1 MALIRF
7 SINNPLITNLMLVI
21 VVILGVL
28 SWRAMPQEM
37 FPTIE
42 IDAVSVSVVF
52 EGASPEEVERQ
63 IALPLEEAFDGM
75 AEIDVLNSTS
85 NEGRASLMIRLK
97 SDTDV
102 DQYMRDAQ
110 TALDQ
115 ITDLPDEAEEPELV
129 RVKARFP
136 VISLSLYGDVSRG
149 YLYDR
154 ADRIKQQMAQIPG
167 VASVGIA
174 GNREWELWIELDP
187 FVLAAHKVSL
197 GQVLA
202 VIRGNLRDLPGGSL
216 KASEGDILLRG
227 KGVAPDPE
235 AIAKISVRSNDR
247 GGQLQLGEIASIE
260 LRLEEAETL
269 GRFNG
274 RPSVNLTVTKTAD
287 ASTIDVA
294 DDVRKFADRL
304 RQELP
309 QTIKVG
315 MYNDLSVYVRTRLN
329 TVKSSGLVG
338 LFLVL
343 LSLYLFLNFRV
354 ALITAMGIPVS
365 FLFAVIALYYLGYT
379 INMVSLFAFLIAL
392 GLVVD
397 DAIIV
402 TENMYR
408 HMEMGKPAHE
418 AARVGARE
426 VFWPVVASTST
437 TVAAF
442 MPMFAIKGMMGAFIA
457 VIPVV
462 VSASLLGSLW
472 EAFGVLPSHAAE
484 LLRAGNKNTRT
495 RERRVDWSRL
505 LNRYIDL
512 LRSALEHR
520 YFVAL
525 VSIGVLTVALVFAAT
540 RIPFQLFDDVDIGQF
555 FINAEAPQTYSL
567 EDTAR
572 LAEKME
578 TIVLESLADEDLS
591 TLLTNVG
598 VTFIDFN
605 RFEVGSHYIQPVV
618 DLEKARPQ
626 GFIERYI
633 TPLVSLKFARE
644 GTRTRHTED
653 IINELREKLQA
664 IAGVRRIAIQRPQGG
679 PAGADIEVGVTGPD
693 IDVLRK
699 QAEQIVA
706 YLQRLPGVHDVRQN
720 LEVGKLEYQ
729 YSLNSRGKELGIKQN
744 ELADAVRTGF
754 LGVEAVHVT
763 LNDKRIPVRVIYP
776 DDIRHG
782 SDLNRLPIVLEDGR
796 LVYLGDVAEITAG
809 RAMNT
814 ISRRDT
820 RRLGLVT
827 ADVDD
832 QFMTPL
838 EVTELV
844 RAEFAGMEAQ
854 LPGYELLF
862 LGEKK
867 DASESFDGM
876 ADALLIAGALIFFIL
891 AALFRSL
898 LDPLVVMFSIPFG
911 LIGVV
916 FGHILF
922 GYNLQFLSVVGFL
935 ALTGIVVND
944 SLILVNFAKRMRS
957 EGMDRMEAMIEAGR
971 VRVRPIL
978 LTSITTFLG
987 ISPLIFF
994 ATGQTAFLSPMAVS
1008 LGFGLLFATGI
1019 ILISIPC
1026 FYMIADDLRENVR
1039 ARWHRRFPPA
1049 NGTV

>member
-42 IDAVSVSVVF
+42 LDAVSVSVEF

-63 IALPLEEAFDGM
+63 IVIPLEEEFEGM
-75 AEIDVLNSTS
+75 AEIDVMNSTS
-85 NEGRASLMIRLK
+85 NEGMASLMIRLK
-97 SDTDV
+97 SGTNV

-136 VISLSLYGDVSRG
+136 VISMSLYGDVSRG

-154 ADRIKQQMAQIPG
+154 ADRIKQRMAQIPG

-174 GNREWELWIELDP
+174 GNREWELWVEVNP
-187 FVLAAHKVSL
+187 FVLAAHTVSL

-202 VIRGNLRDLPGGSL
+202 AIRGNLRDLPGGSL

-227 KGVAPDPE
+227 KGVAPDPD
-235 AIAKISVRSNDR
+235 AIAQISVRSNDR
-247 GGQLQLGEIASIE
+247 GGQLQLGEIAEIE
-260 LRLEEAETL
+260 LRLEEAKTL

-294 DDVRKFADRL
+294 DDVREFAAGL
-304 RQELP
+304 RKELP
-309 QTIKVG
+309 PTIKIG
-315 MYNDLSVYVRTRLN
+315 MFNDLSVYVRTRLN
-329 TVKSSGLVG
+329 TVKSSGVVG

-418 AARVGARE
+418 AARIGARE
-426 VFWPVVASTST
+426 VFWPVIASTTT

-442 MPMFAIKGMMGAFIA
+442 LPMFTIKGMIGAFIA

-484 LLRAGNKNTRT
+484 LLHAGNKNTQT
-495 RERRVDWSRL
+495 RERRVDWSKL
-505 LNRYIDL
+505 LNHYINW
-512 LRSALEHR
+512 LRSALDHR

-525 VSIGVLTVALVFAAT
+525 VSIGILAVAVVFAAT

-572 LAEKME
+572 LAGKME
-578 TIVLESLADEDLS
+578 TIVLESLDEEDLS

-605 RFEVGSHYIQPVV
+605 RFQTGSYYIQLVV
-618 DLEKARPQ
+618 DLEKAQPE

-633 TPLVSLKFARE
+633 TPVVSLKFARE
-644 GTRTRHTED
+644 GSRTRDTED

-664 IAGVRRIAIQRPQGG
+664 VAGVRRIAIQRPQGG

-693 IDVLRK
+693 VDVLRQ
-699 QAEQIVA
+699 QAERMVA

-720 LEVGKLEYQ
+720 LEIGKLEYQ
-729 YSLNSRGKELGIKQN
+729 YSLNSRGRELGITQS

-763 LNDKRIPVRVIYP
+763 LDDKRIPVRVIYP
-776 DDIRHG
+776 EDVRHG
-782 SDLNRLPIVLEDGR
+782 SDLNRLPIVLDDGR
-796 LVYLGDVAEITAG
+796 LVYLGDVADITAG

-832 QFMTPL
+832 QVTTPL

-844 RAEFAGMEAQ
+844 RAEFADIEET

-876 ADALLIAGALIFFIL
+876 TDALLIAGALIFFIL

-898 LDPLVVMFSIPFG
+898 LDPLVVMFAIPFG
-911 LIGVV
+911 SIGVV
-916 FGHILF
+916 FGHMLF
-922 GYNLQFLSVVGFL
+922 GYNLQFLSAVGFL

-944 SLILVNFAKRMRS
+944 SLILVNFAKRMRG

-1026 FYMIADDLRENVR
+1026 FYMIADDLRETVR
-1039 ARWHRRFPPA
+1039 ARWHERFPPA
-1049 NGTV
+1049 NGAS